1 MCDGL
6 AQARIKQQGSG
17 KLCDVTVLHSPRD
30 SDDFSGA
37 ELRPVVVILHGV
49 DGMVGESETE
59 IRKLTTQVAD
69 DGYVVFVPH
78 YFGANGRGPACPQ
91 KRCCS
96 SGP

>member
-1 MCDGL
+1 M
-6 AQARIKQQGSG
+6 
-17 KLCDVTVLHSPRD
+17 TVLHSPRD

-78 YFGANGRGPACPQ
+78 YFGAERPGAGMPSEEVLFQRTMTVDSFRPPVA
-91 KRCCS
+91 RRR
-96 SGP
+96 